1 MSAVAQTESYVRG
14 AISREQLLSNSKGGI
29 DAKHVARP
37 RRVLVRTPTPS
48 TTGKRQVGPWVSVK
62 LAPNDRMF
70 AQFKTG
76 CSLRS
81 KHPHRTYMQMLSTAR
96 KMCGGIPTEV
106 MVKAPD
112 ASFATIEKHAA
123 NYQLSPNSVTAY
135 LGAVLAVIK
144 HTVSCASK
152 AKLRSEIA
160 IWQAAHKK

>member
-1 MSAVAQTESYVRG
+1 
-14 AISREQLLSNSKGGI
+14 
-29 DAKHVARP
+29 
-37 RRVLVRTPTPS
+37 
-48 TTGKRQVGPWVSVK
+48 
-62 LAPNDRMF
+62 
-70 AQFKTG
+70 
-76 CSLRS
+76 
-81 KHPHRTYMQMLSTAR
+81 
-96 KMCGGIPTEV
+96 MCGGIPTEV